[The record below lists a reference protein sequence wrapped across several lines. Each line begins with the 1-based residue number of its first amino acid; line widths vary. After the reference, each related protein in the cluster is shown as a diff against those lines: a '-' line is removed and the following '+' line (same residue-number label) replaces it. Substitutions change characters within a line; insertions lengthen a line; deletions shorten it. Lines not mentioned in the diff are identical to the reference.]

1 MNVDQFYAVLIYVW
15 TVIQEKAPIM
25 GAIIAFTVASLR
37 MILEKNYRFAEGLL
51 CAVFAAIACTG
62 SELLSAIVLGITG
75 LHIPADVVGGF
86 AAGGVGYAG
95 SKATVAFIKHRFKLN
110 TKENTDDPN
119 KG

>member
-15 TVIQEKAPIM
+15 AVVQEKAPVM

-37 MILEKNYRFAEGLL
+37 MVLEKNYRFAEGLL

-62 SELLSAIVLGITG
+62 GEVLSAIVLSATG
-75 LHIPADVVGGF
+75 VHIPANIVGGF
-86 AAGGVGYAG
+86 AAGCIGYAG
-95 SKATVAFIKHRFKLN
+95 SKATVVFIKHRLKLN
-110 TKENTDDPN
+110 TEENTNDPN

>member
-1 MNVDQFYAVLIYVW
+1 MNVDQFYAVLVYVW
-15 TVIQEKAPIM
+15 AVVQEKAPIM

-62 SELLSAIVLGITG
+62 GEVLSTVILSATG
-75 LHIPADVVGGF
+75 LHIPANIVGGF
-86 AAGGVGYAG
+86 AAGGIGYAG

-110 TKENTDDPN
+110 TEESTDDPN